1 MYRASTKNIFN
12 KNKIILVG
20 VLYFNFFTISN
31 TFSQFRSYNLVYS
44 DNIKGGTAMFGNTLL
59 HIIDKDTVNILKM
72 NDNRA
77 TGNSI
82 YGNDNENMQNIDIE
96 GSTGF
101 GSVTRNSS
109 SSDLVLPSG
118 TNTITLAR
126 LYWGGRI
133 KNTEYDLSADS
144 NKTIKIRKG
153 MNGIYS
159 NVTALGIDKTVI
171 VTGYTQYQAYA
182 DITDLIKKNGSGT
195 YEVGNAPLSTGPVS
209 DGGNNG
215 GWCIVVVYANNNINY
230 NSIRLYDGFEQVY
243 SNGNPLSTT
252 VTLTG
257 LDVPSGSLAPGDA
270 KMGVLA
276 WEGDANLNKDYLKIN
291 SNLFSNA
298 TNPADNMWNGTITD
312 NGVHVTKKYPN
323 YTNQMGID
331 IDQFD
336 IGTGYGIMSNANSV
350 LLEFGTE
357 ADKYFPGLFAFTIK
371 MKDPTITLDKTVRD
385 ANNNHLAEPNEIL
398 TYTLKG
404 ENSGPGNA
412 NSSIITDTL
421 PSSVTYVPNSLNI
434 ISAPGISAGI
444 QTDNKGDDAAE
455 YISNGTIKTVIFR
468 IGTGANGSIG
478 GTLAANETYEV
489 QFKVRV
495 NDPGIGN
502 RVPSI
507 MNIARIKAQSDANV
521 KFVDDGT
528 AIINPEAGSLPVTL
542 VSFTAALL
550 PDNKVKLNWATSQE
564 INCDKYKIER
574 SVDGNIFNEVASL
587 SGNGTTSL
595 FHSYSFTDNVF
606 PILAPLIYYR
616 IKQIDIDGK
625 GTYSKVLPLKLKSA
639 RDQISASPNP
649 FTSSLNITIEWA
661 TNENISAR
669 IFNIQGKEMF
679 TKNVR
684 VITGVNNIL
693 FDELSKFPAGN
704 YFIQFISGTQK
715 ITQKITKQ

>member
-1 MYRASTKNIFN
+1 MNTASAKNIFN

-20 VLYFNFFTISN
+20 VLYFNFFTLSN
-31 TFSQFRSYNLVYS
+31 AFSQFRSYNLVYS

-59 HIIDKDTVNILKM
+59 HIINKDTVNILKM
-72 NDNRA
+72 NDNSA

-82 YGNDNENMQNIDIE
+82 YGNDNENMQHIDID

-109 SSDLVLPSG
+109 SSDLVLPAG

-133 KNTEYDLSADS
+133 KNAEYDLSADS

-153 MNGIYS
+153 TNGIYA

-182 DITDLIKKNGSGT
+182 DITDLIKNNGSGT

-209 DGGNNG
+209 DGGNHG

-323 YTNQMGID
+323 YTNQMGVD

-336 IGTGYGIMSNANSV
+336 IGTGYGIMPNANSV
-350 LLEFGTE
+350 MLEFGTE

-385 ANNNHLAEPNEIL
+385 ENNNHLGEPNEIL

-412 NSSIITDTL
+412 NSTIITDTL

-434 ISAPGISAGI
+434 ISAPGILPGI
-444 QTDNKGDDAAE
+444 QTDNKEDDAAE

-468 IGTGANGSIG
+468 IGAGANGSVG

-528 AIINPEAGSLPVTL
+528 AIINPEAGPLPVTL
-542 VSFTAALL
+542 VSFAAALL

-574 SVDGNIFNEVASL
+574 SVDGNIFNEVASI

-595 FHSYSFTDNVF
+595 FHSYSFIDNVF
-606 PILAPLIYYR
+606 PVIAPIIYYR

-625 GTYSKVLPLKLKSA
+625 GTYSKVLSLKLKSA
-639 RDQISASPNP
+639 GDQITASPNP

-661 TNENISAR
+661 ANENIIAR
-669 IFNIQGKEMF
+669 IFNIQGKEML
-679 TKNVR
+679 TENVR
-684 VITGVNNIL
+684 VIAGVNNIL
-693 FDELSKFPAGN
+693 FDQLSKFPSGN
-704 YFIQFISGTQK
+704 YFIQFISGTK
-715 ITQKITKQ
+715 RITQKITKQ